1 MNRYVVSFG
10 YAPESHR
17 TAPAAGTS
25 RVDAISRAVESL
37 GGRLEFLNFVLG
49 DCTGRMIVGLPDATS
64 AAALSAAA
72 KSTGAVSVACVSAP
86 DLAPAG
92 GRA

>member
-10 YAPESHR
+10 YTPEGYSGF
-17 TAPAAGTS
+17 PAAGVS
-25 RVDAISRAVESL
+25 RVDAISKAVESL

-49 DCTGRMIVGLPDATS
+49 DYKGKMIVDLPDATS

-72 KSTGAVSVACVSAP
+72 ASTGAVNVACVSTSE
-86 DLAPAG
+86 LARQT
-92 GRA
+92 GRQ